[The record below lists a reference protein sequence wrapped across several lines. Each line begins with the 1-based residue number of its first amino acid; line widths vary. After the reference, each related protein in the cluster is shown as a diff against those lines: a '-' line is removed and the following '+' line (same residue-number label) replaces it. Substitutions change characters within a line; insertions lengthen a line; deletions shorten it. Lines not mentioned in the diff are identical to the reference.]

1 MNVGR
6 GLLDVTHSRPFKP
19 SPGTHCWVDGLVRAV
34 GGEMVD
40 GVPGLSLR
48 TTGVAILLAP
58 VGKGLAFDAVVVLA
72 CEGMRWAVSRAVV
85 TV

>member
-1 MNVGR
+1 
-6 GLLDVTHSRPFKP
+6 
-19 SPGTHCWVDGLVRAV
+19 
-34 GGEMVD
+34 MVD

-58 VGKGLAFDAVVVLA
+58 VGKGLAFDAVVVLV
-72 CEGMRWAVSRAVV
+72 CEGMRWGVSRAVV